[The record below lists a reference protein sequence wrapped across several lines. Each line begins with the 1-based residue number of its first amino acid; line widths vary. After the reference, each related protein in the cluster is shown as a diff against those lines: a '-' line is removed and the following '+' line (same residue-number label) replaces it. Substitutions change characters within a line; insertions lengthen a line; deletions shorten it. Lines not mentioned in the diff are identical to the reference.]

1 MYFYLLKFFVELNKK
16 IDNKNNLINISG
28 FYYYN
33 NLKLVTAM
41 ATARARQR
49 RAGGCVARGGA
60 GQLIYLRCWAEL
72 GGLL

>member
-33 NLKLVTAM
+33 ILKLVTAM
-41 ATARARQR
+41 ARARQR